1 MRPGVDQGNHYDN
14 REFLPDTRQVAS
26 VVSFPPMAIQGSGIG
41 RANLHGVSAL
51 GRPQQRKCVM
61 ETATQDVE
69 VAVNRLIEICREG
82 QQGFQAAARA
92 VQVPQLRAELEEY
105 GRQRAEFCAALEN
118 ALGDSGLRPT
128 SYAAI
133 PGVLRRGWMNL
144 NGAIGEPV
152 QTVLTACERGDDAAR
167 QTYSE

>member
-1 MRPGVDQGNHYDN
+1 
-14 REFLPDTRQVAS
+14 
-26 VVSFPPMAIQGSGIG
+26 
-41 RANLHGVSAL
+41 
-51 GRPQQRKCVM
+51 M

-118 ALGDSGLRPT
+118 ALGDGGLRPT

-167 QTYSE
+167 QTYSEVAVEPLPDELKGLISAQLRSIEAVHQRLCSLRDGAQIEAAHRTQGMRKAN